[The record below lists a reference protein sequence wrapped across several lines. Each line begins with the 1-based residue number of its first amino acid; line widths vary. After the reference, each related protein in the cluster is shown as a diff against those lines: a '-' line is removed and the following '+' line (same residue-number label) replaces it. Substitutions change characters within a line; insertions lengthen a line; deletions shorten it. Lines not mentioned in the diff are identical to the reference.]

1 MKDLRPRHCFSITRN
16 THPMLIRI
24 LTVLAIVVTTLCGC
38 TPFGDDVLRKGT
50 TASAPEDGN
59 RVAQT
64 EPGPAETLVDPTTRE
79 ILRAYGPTIRKYA
92 SRYEFDWRFILA
104 TMKQESRFSPSAESH
119 RGASGLMQLM
129 PTTGEEVARAL
140 DVENLSHPENN
151 IRGGI
156 YYLRELYE
164 LFNGAEEGDRIKLTL
179 AAYNAGIGRVY
190 DAQEIAAYLHENPL
204 EWESIKD
211 ALPLLS
217 RRHGSLH
224 RGVWNA
230 SKPKTGWFGNSQET
244 ISYVE
249 SVMNHYDEYRLM
261 LN

>member
-1 MKDLRPRHCFSITRN
+1 MLRTS
-16 THPMLIRI
+16 LVV
-24 LTVLAIVVTTLCGC
+24 LTIVVTIFCGC
-38 TPFGDDVLRKGT
+38 TPFGDDVLRKST
-50 TASAPEDGN
+50 SATASEDGKS
-59 RVAQT
+59 VEQT
-64 EPGPAETLVDPTTRE
+64 EPRSAETLVDPTTRE
-79 ILRAYGPTIRKYA
+79 ILHAYGPTIRLYA
-92 SRYEFDWRFILA
+92 ARYGFDWRLILA

-119 RGASGLMQLM
+119 RGASGLMQIM
-129 PTTGEEVARAL
+129 PTTSEEVARAL

-164 LFNGAEEGDRIKLTL
+164 LFKGAEEGDRIKLTL
-179 AAYNAGIGRVY
+179 AAYNAGIGRIY

-224 RGVWNA
+224 KGIWNA
-230 SKPKTGWFGNSQET
+230 PKPKTGWFGNSRET
-244 ISYVE
+244 ITYVE

>member
-1 MKDLRPRHCFSITRN
+1 
-16 THPMLIRI
+16 MLSRSFIV
-24 LTVLAIVVTTLCGC
+24 LTIIVTTFCGC
-38 TPFGDDVLRKGT
+38 TPFGDDVLRKGSG
-50 TASAPEDGN
+50 ASAPDGGKS
-59 RVAQT
+59 VGQSAS
-64 EPGPAETLVDPTTRE
+64 GPAEILLDPTTRE
-79 ILRAYGPTIRKYA
+79 ILRSYGPAIRQNA
-92 SRYEFDWRFILA
+92 ARYGFDWRLILA

-119 RGASGLMQLM
+119 RGASGLMQIM

-140 DVENLSHPENN
+140 DMENLSHPENN

-164 LFNGAEEGDRIKLTL
+164 LFEGAEEGDRIKLTL

-224 RGVWNA
+224 KGIWNA
-230 SKPKTGWFGNSQET
+230 SKPKTGWFGNSRET